1 MTSKDVS
8 PPKYSFTARG
18 GEMGGGEGGSW
29 LGPIKLLTQ
38 RGGRRGRRGWRGG
51 DGYTQNINTWA
62 PTLRRGC
69 VQIATRDSNINKST
83 YTIRALTTVNN
94 YRASLHCDFVSVS
107 DPVFIPG
114 LSE

>member
-1 MTSKDVS
+1 M
-8 PPKYSFTARG
+8 
-18 GEMGGGEGGSW
+18 EGGG
-29 LGPIKLLTQ
+29 
-38 RGGRRGRRGWRGG
+38 
-51 DGYTQNINTWA
+51 GYTQNINTWA

-69 VQIATRDSNINKST
+69 VQIANRDSNINKST

-114 LSE
+114 FSE